1 MKRLMKAFG
10 WSVITIVL
18 AASFHV
24 ATAQVQYKLVQGGSS
39 VLVKGTSTLHEWE
52 MKGEKMSGAFVLTAD
67 GELNKLSSGNFVLE
81 SGSLK
86 SEHNMMDKKA
96 YEALKQK
103 SYPTIEAR
111 LLQVE
116 GDQHSGKAKMALTIA
131 GKTNQVTDD
140 FQVSSAGNGK
150 MEISGVLN
158 LKMSDFG
165 VVPPVALMGTI
176 KTGDEIKVE
185 YRLVYQR

>member
-1 MKRLMKAFG
+1 MKRLMKTFG

-18 AASFHV
+18 ATSFHA
-24 ATAQVQYKLVQGGSS
+24 ATAQVQYKLVQEGSS

-52 MKGEKMSGAFVLTAD
+52 MKAAKMSGAFVLEAD

-81 SGSLK
+81 TGSLT
-86 SEHNMMDKKA
+86 SEHNLMNKKA

-103 SYPTIEAR
+103 SYPKIEAR
-111 LLQVE
+111 LLLVE
-116 GDQHSGKAKMALTIA
+116 GDQHAGKAKMALTIA
-131 GKTNQVTDD
+131 GKTKQVTDD
-140 FQVSSAGNGK
+140 FKVSTAVNGK
-150 MEISGVLN
+150 MEISGVMD

-165 VVPPVALMGTI
+165 VEPPVALMGTI

-185 YRLVYQR
+185 YRLIYQR

>member
-1 MKRLMKAFG
+1 MKRLMEGFG
-10 WSVITIVL
+10 WGIITIVL
-18 AASFHV
+18 VASYHV
-24 ATAQVQYKLVQGGSS
+24 ATAQVQYKLIQEGSS
-39 VLVKGTSTLHEWE
+39 VLVKGTSTLHDWE
-52 MKGEKMSGAFVLTAD
+52 MKGSKISGAFVLDAD

-81 SGSLK
+81 SGSLT
-86 SEHNMMDKKA
+86 SEHNLMNKKA

-103 SYPTIEAR
+103 SYPKIEAR

-131 GKTNQVTDD
+131 GKTKQITDD
-140 FQVSSAGNGK
+140 FQVSSTADGK

-165 VVPPVALMGTI
+165 VEPPVALMGTI

>member
-10 WSVITIVL
+10 WGVITVVL
-18 AASFHV
+18 AASYHV
-24 ATAQVQYKLVQGGSS
+24 AAAQVQYKLIQEGSS
-39 VLVKGTSTLHEWE
+39 VLVKGTSTLHDWE
-52 MKGEKMSGAFVLTAD
+52 MKGSKISGAFVLDAD

-81 SGSLK
+81 SGSLT
-86 SEHNMMDKKA
+86 SEHNLMNKKA

-103 SYPTIEAR
+103 SYPKIEAR

-131 GKTNQVTDD
+131 GKTKQITDD
-140 FQVSSAGNGK
+140 FQVSRTADGK

-165 VVPPVALMGTI
+165 VEPPVALMGTI